1 MPMGGSGGDSGF
13 DAVIGEDAVP
23 VRDTRRSMTW
33 WLACGVALL
42 AVGGLVYWYLFYYG
56 VSNVWN
62 GDGLDQTFAALY
74 KYNLVVRAFL
84 ADPSAGLSQWSWN
97 LGLGAGILGTLSYYV
112 ADPFALLSLL
122 VPLGRLEYA
131 YEALYFLRLF
141 LAGLAAYAYLRKM
154 RAAEFAAIT
163 GSLMYVFVTFS
174 MYIALHH
181 PYFAN
186 PMLYLPLLLLGV
198 EQVLARQRPY
208 LLVFAAFI
216 AAVSSF
222 YFFWQLSIVV
232 VVYSVAR
239 YLEITPKGERVRR
252 LARTGL
258 AVGGWYVLG
267 MALAAFVLAPAVVAF
282 LDSSRA
288 GWHQPLPLLHTLAE
302 YRSYLLS
309 LWSARDPS
317 NSAFMGFSI
326 LGFLMLPVLF
336 MRRRRHT
343 ALKAMVILFAVF
355 LTFPFFGS
363 LFNGLAFPSYRFQF
377 MWGLFLAAGAA
388 LVLSERTAL
397 SGREVLAML
406 AGLVVSTA
414 LVLAVAGGP
423 DPANLAPLGVGAL
436 MWGCFAAEWGIMRR
450 RTKVAD
456 VGGTAQRAWS
466 PAARIVVCGL
476 VVVGIGLNAA
486 ATFNMSFNPVLRS
499 FVPLGQVLREYRDNP
514 GSIAA
519 ALSGDGFYRVDKQAT
534 VRGSNLGITSSND
547 PLVQNYN
554 GLDFYFS
561 MIDRPLFDYLRGL
574 DDRSMRNSFDYEGLD
589 DRAVLDTLAGVRY
602 YLAANDATRYAPYG
616 FTPISSV
623 GTTTV
628 FLNRFALPLGYV
640 YHAAVPA
647 SDYAAM
653 PPLERQQA
661 LLQGVILETGAAP
674 AVPRVTVRDEVIDV
688 PYSVTATAGAA
699 WDPTAKRITT
709 GRKGGTLLFRF
720 SPVPDAELYL
730 DMTGISFQMKGV
742 SGKTSAP
749 ASGSFLMQW
758 ARDLGV
764 TGRAEEADL
773 ILSFGTTGTSKR
785 ERTEPPSNPYYWGDD
800 SDLINLGYFAAGRG
814 QAYLRTSQRT
824 TIDYASLKVYA
835 VPMGRFPERVG
846 RLAADGMRDVR
857 VTGSG
862 MTGTV
867 TSNGDGLLFLSIPY
881 DSGWS
886 ATVDGNAVGV
896 VRANVGFCGIPVTSG
911 THQIRMTYLTPG
923 LVPGGVTTVLALLA
937 LGGTIVIRR
946 RTARSEGPAAAE
958 GGGGASVPE

>member
-1 MPMGGSGGDSGF
+1 MSTGTTEGRSGF
-13 DAVIGEDAVP
+13 DAAIGEDSVP
-23 VRDTRRSMTW
+23 VRDTRRSVTW

-42 AVGGLVYWYLFYYG
+42 AVGVLVYWYLFYYG

-74 KYNLVVRAFL
+74 KYNLIVRAFL
-84 ADPSAGLSQWSWN
+84 ANPSSGLSQWSWN
-97 LGLGAGILGTLSYYV
+97 LGLGAGTLGTLSYYV

-122 VPLGRLEYA
+122 VPIGRLEYA

-154 RAAEFAAIT
+154 KAAEFAAVT

-239 YLEITPKGERVRR
+239 YLEITPEGERVRR

-258 AVGGWYVLG
+258 GVAGWYVLG

-309 LWSARDPS
+309 LWSARNPS

-336 MRRRRHT
+336 MRRRQHT
-343 ALKAMVILFAVF
+343 AIKAMVVLFAVF

-377 MWGLFLAAGAA
+377 MWGLFLAAGAV

-397 SGREVLAML
+397 SGRELLAVL
-406 AGLVVSTA
+406 AGLVLST
-414 LVLAVAGGP
+414 VAVWAAAGGP
-423 DPANLAPLGVGAL
+423 DPANMAPLGVGAL
-436 MWGCFAAEWGIMRR
+436 MWGCFAAEWGITRR
-450 RTKVAD
+450 RARAAVAEAP
-456 VGGTAQRAWS
+456 GPGPWS
-466 PAARIVVCGL
+466 PVARAAVCAL

-486 ATFNMSFNPVLRS
+486 ATFDMAFNPVLRD
-499 FVPLGQVLREYRDNP
+499 FVPLGQVLQRYRDNP

-519 ALSGDGFYRVDKQAT
+519 TLPRDGFYRVDKQVT
-534 VRGSNLGITSSND
+534 VRGSNLEITSSND
-547 PLVQNYN
+547 PLVQGYN

-561 MIDRPLFDYLRGL
+561 MVGRPLFDYLRDL
-574 DDRSMRNSFDYEGLD
+574 DVRSMRNSFDYEGLD

-602 YLAANDATRYAPYG
+602 YLAAADATQYAPYG

-628 FLNRFALPLGYV
+628 FLNRFALPMGYV

-661 LLQGVILETGAAP
+661 LLQGAVLETGAAP
-674 AVPRVTVRDEVIDV
+674 AVPRFTVRDEVIDV
-688 PYSVTATAGAA
+688 PYSVTATAGAT
-699 WDPTAKRITT
+699 WDATARRIVT
-709 GRKGGTLLFRF
+709 GRKGGTLVFHF
-720 SPVPDAELYL
+720 APVPDAELYL
-730 DMTGISFQMKGV
+730 DMTGISYQMKGV
-742 SGKTSAP
+742 AGDTSAP

-764 TGRAEEADL
+764 TERAEEADL
-773 ILSFGTTGTSKR
+773 ILSFGTTGKSKH
-785 ERTEPPSNPYYWGDD
+785 ERTEPPANPYYWGDD

-814 QAYLRTSQRT
+814 RAYLRTSQRT

-857 VTGSG
+857 ITGSS

-867 TSNGDGLLFLSIPY
+867 TSNGDGLLVLSIPY

-886 ATVDGNAVGV
+886 ATVDGKVVGV
-896 VRANVGFCGIPVTSG
+896 ARANVGFCGIPVTSG

-923 LVPGGVTTVLALLA
+923 LVPGSVTSVIALLA
-937 LGGTIVIRR
+937 VGGMILTRR
-946 RTARSEGPAAAE
+946 RPKRPPATE
-958 GGGGASVPE
+958 DGGAASVSE